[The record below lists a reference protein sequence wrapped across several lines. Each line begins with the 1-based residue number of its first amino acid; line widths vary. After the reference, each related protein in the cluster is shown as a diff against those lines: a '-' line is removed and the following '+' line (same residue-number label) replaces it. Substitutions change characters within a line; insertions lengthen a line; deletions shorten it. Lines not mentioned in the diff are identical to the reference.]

1 MNEHRSPEE
10 LQLMWALLYK
20 DFETTANLDV
30 TDEEM
35 ASEFLELILWRER
48 IRRGVEGCAYLWPKV
63 DELTLNAMK
72 GWDTA
77 EYDLLVPEKFF
88 KLLAKGDNLNA
99 IQLIKKAIKAK
110 SAALTKQLTEISRKD
125 RITKHPLT
133 RYTEEIVSG
142 NPNISTVQLKKQ
154 LFKNIRQN
162 EILDLSFSFENSS
175 FIPSVGSGGK
185 RPFREVP
192 FADLHKYLYRAKI
205 KITP

>member
-72 GWDTA
+72 GWNTA
-77 EYDLLVPEKFF
+77 EYDLLFPEKFF
-88 KLLAKGDNLNA
+88 KLLANGDNVEA
-99 IQLIKKAIKAK
+99 IQLIKQAIK
-110 SAALTKQLTEISRKD
+110 SNSSALTKQLTEISRKD

-192 FADLHKYLYRAKI
+192 FSDLHKYLYRAKI

>member
-35 ASEFLELILWRER
+35 ANELLGLILWRER
-48 IRRGVEGCAYLWPKV
+48 IRRGVEGFAYLWPKV

-72 GWDTA
+72 GWNTA
-77 EYDLLVPEKFF
+77 EYDLLFPEKFF
-88 KLLAKGDNLNA
+88 KLLAQGDNVKA
-99 IQLIKKAIKAK
+99 IQLIKQAIKSK

-142 NPNISTVQLKKQ
+142 NPNISTEQLKKQ
-154 LFKNIRQN
+154 LFKNIRQK
-162 EILDLSFSFENSS
+162 EILDLSFSFEKNS
-175 FIPSVGSGGK
+175 FIPLVESGGK

-192 FADLHKYLYRAKI
+192 FSDLHKYLYRAKI